1 MGSFYQPKSYLKGGG
16 SFYQPKSYLKGG
28 MKKKNYT
35 RRLTEGGYY
44 PSVMSNLVRNAVY
57 VVPFVMKAGYSLFS
71 KIKKTRKIR
80 K

>member
-28 MKKKNYT
+28 YT
-35 RRLTEGGYY
+35 RRNRKFKGGFY
-44 PSVMSNLVRNAVY
+44 PSVMSNFVKNAVY
-57 VVPFVMKAGYSLFS
+57 VVPLVMKAGYSLFS